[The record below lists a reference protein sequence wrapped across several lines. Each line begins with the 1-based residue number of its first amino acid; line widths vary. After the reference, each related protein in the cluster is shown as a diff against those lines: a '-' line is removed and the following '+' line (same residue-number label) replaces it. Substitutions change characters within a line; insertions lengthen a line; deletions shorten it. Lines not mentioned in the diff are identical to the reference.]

1 MFELLKKIM
10 PNTSLKN
17 KIEDHLLQNAYNI
30 EGFEQLRSVSKG
42 NLKFIEVPDVKTE
55 DWKYTNFHHFFENF
69 APDNKE
75 SDFKLSDSLTP
86 DTIYIHNG
94 RLIDARITSENS
106 QWVSVMP
113 IEQFSQLSS
122 IKIINS
128 LSEKSSDYF
137 VLLNNISFNR
147 GAIIYVKSGAS
158 KVINLQIHYS
168 WTNSSDIALSCR
180 NVIYLEVGSKV
191 HITETHRSAQPTSK
205 IFINQVTECFLE
217 SQSELVF
224 NRLQELKKT
233 VCSLNHTF
241 SSLAAKAR
249 FEFNNIIGG
258 EGIIRN
264 NYVMNLNEEQAYVGL
279 TGLNL
284 LAADQHADTW
294 VQVNHNSPS
303 CNSDQLFKAIVND
316 QATSVFTGKIYV
328 ARGAQKTN
336 AYQSCRSIVLNEKA
350 KAYARPQLEIYADD
364 VKCSHGA
371 TTGQLNEEAVFYMQA
386 RGISKS
392 TAQQLMLKAFAS
404 DILSKIH
411 DEIFCE
417 QVEAL
422 IESKFSI
429 G

>member
-1 MFELLKKIM
+1 MQ
-10 PNTSLKN
+10 NTSLKN
-17 KIEDHLLQNAYNI
+17 KIEDQLIQSAYTI

-42 NLKFIEVPDVKTE
+42 NLKFIELPNVKTE
-55 DWKYTNFHHFFENF
+55 DWKYTNLLHFLENF
-69 APDNKE
+69 APDGNE
-75 SDFKLSDSLTP
+75 SDFKLSDSFSP
-86 DTIYIHNG
+86 NTIYIHNG
-94 RLIDARITSENS
+94 SLIDAHFTTENS

-113 IEQFSQLSS
+113 IDQFTQLSS
-122 IKIINS
+122 IKAIDS

-147 GAIIYVKSGAS
+147 GAIIYIKSGAS
-158 KVINLQIHYS
+158 KVINLQIHYL
-168 WTNSSDIALSCR
+168 WTNPSDIALSCR
-180 NVIYLEVGSKV
+180 NIIYIEGGSKV
-191 HITETHRSAQPTSK
+191 HITETHRSDQHISK
-205 IFINQVTECFLE
+205 IFINQVTECYLE

-224 NRLQELKKT
+224 NRMQELNKT

-264 NYVMNLNEEQAYVGL
+264 NYVMNLNEVEAYVGL

-284 LAADQHADTW
+284 LSADQHADSW
-294 VQVNHNSPS
+294 VQMNHFSPN
-303 CNSDQLFKAIVND
+303 CNSDQLFKSIVND
-316 QATSVFTGKIYV
+316 QASSVFTGKIYV

-350 KAYARPQLEIYADD
+350 RAYARPQLEIYADD

-371 TTGQLNEEAVFYMQA
+371 TTGQLNEEAIFYMQA
-386 RGISKS
+386 RGVSKS
-392 TAQQLMLKAFAS
+392 SAQRLMLTAFAS

-411 DEIFCE
+411 DEAFCN
-417 QVEAL
+417 QVESL